1 MTREELEVALTAFKE
16 AGDEQVSEVRTRIL
30 DENDRVN
37 AEVVEANAR
46 ATEAND
52 RADKAEAK
60 SRELSDTLIKRFMGM
75 EYVDEIK
82 VPPEAPE
89 GRSITFESLFKAD

>member
-1 MTREELEVALTAFKE
+1 MTRDELEVALTAFKE
-16 AGDEQVSEVRTRIL
+16 AGDEQIDEVRTRIL
-30 DENDRVN
+30 DENDRVS
-37 AEVVEANAR
+37 AEV
-46 ATEAND
+46 TEANNRAAEASD

-60 SRELSDTLIKRFMGM
+60 ARELSDTLIKRFMGM